1 MIKRMNKKQW
11 YDTLDKY
18 SKLATQRKNVIEE
31 YGIQYWD
38 KEKELTQIQDNL
50 LQQRNIFKNEF
61 DTLYK
66 YSLFFTDS
74 YPFLSEHETLIDAI
88 FVLIENLEPIPKEVY
103 RNSFVKAKIVLHPD
117 MIYALFSGIALIY
130 LILDWLYK

>member
-1 MIKRMNKKQW
+1 MNKKQW

-66 YSLFFTDS
+66 YYLFFIDS
-74 YPFLSEHETLIDAI
+74 YPFLSEHETQIDAI

-103 RNSFVKAKIVLHPD
+103 QNSFVKAKIVLDTD
-117 MIYALFSGIALIY
+117 MIYALFFGIALLY
-130 LILDWLYK
+130 LILDWLDLVR

>member
-18 SKLATQRKNVIEE
+18 SKLATQRKIVIEE

-50 LQQRNIFKNEF
+50 LQKEIYLKMNLIHY
-61 DTLYK
+61 TSILY
-66 YSLFFTDS
+66 
-74 YPFLSEHETLIDAI
+74 FLQIAI
-88 FVLIENLEPIPKEVY
+88 HFY
-103 RNSFVKAKIVLHPD
+103 RNMKH
-117 MIYALFSGIALIY
+117 
-130 LILDWLYK
+130 